1 MDFVRYMTRVYYI
14 CTIIVHY
21 YNMKN
26 NYSKRLMDVI
36 EYSREEA
43 ARLQN
48 SYIGPEHLMLGI
60 IRDGEGKAVQALRE
74 LNVDEWDIKRKI
86 EQEIKNTIDA
96 EDAVQ
101 HDIAISK
108 TTERVLRMSMLESRL
123 FKKKETGTEHL
134 LLAILKEEFNVAAKV
149 LNEAGITYRSIYN
162 YLISGTGLKHMDD
175 FIGKEDAEHFEGIS
189 DGYTDDDEDDDDDYS
204 SRRESPRSS
213 SGAGSAQPKS
223 PNDTPVLDNFGTDM
237 TRAAAENRLDP
248 IVGREKEIERLA
260 QILSRRKKNNPVL
273 IGEPGVGK
281 SAIVEGLALRII
293 QRKVSRV
300 LFDKRVISLDM
311 ASIVAGTK
319 YRGQFEERI
328 KAILNE
334 LSKNPNIILFIDEIH
349 TIVGAGAAEGSM
361 DAGNMLKPMLARGE
375 LRLIGA
381 TTLDEYRE
389 NIEKDPAL
397 ERRFQQV
404 FVGEPSVEDTI
415 AILRGIA
422 PKYEAHHKV
431 TIGDD
436 ALVAAATLSNRYISG
451 RQLPDKAIDLV
462 DEAASHLR
470 MELDSSPEE
479 IDELQR
485 QVDRLK
491 MEKSYLLGNPKDDAA
506 AQKAENELDESAKE
520 RLDDLNKEIADKSE
534 KLNGLKARW
543 DAEKNGHNRI
553 GDLRKKL
560 DELRTQAE
568 RYEREGDLAKS
579 SAINYGEIPAIQKEI
594 AQAEQNEAAAKNSAA
609 GGADGGLGGDIPMVP
624 DRVDA
629 DSVAEIVS
637 DWTGIPVGRLMQGEN
652 EKLLTM
658 EDYLGKRVIGQKEA
672 IQAVSDAVRRSRAGI
687 SDPNR
692 PTGSFLFLGP
702 TGVGKTELAKALAD
716 FLFDDEKAMVRID
729 MSEYMEKASVSRLI
743 GAAPGYIGYEE
754 GGQLTEAVRR
764 RPYSV
769 VLFDEVEKANPE
781 VFDVLLQVLDDGRLT
796 DGQGRT
802 VDFKNTILIM
812 TSNLGSQFLVN
823 TELDDEAKKKAVMDA
838 VHMQFKPE
846 FINRLDELV
855 MFHPLTREELG
866 GIVDIQVAQV
876 SARLAD
882 RRIKLDVTDS
892 ARDWLAN
899 TGYDPAYG
907 ARPLR
912 RLVQT
917 EVGDQL
923 ARMLLAGEV
932 HDGDTVLVDQTGGDH
947 LELSSW
953 APGQIDDDFSAEAK

>member
-1 MDFVRYMTRVYYI
+1 MEQKFTTMAQEAVGDAIQSASAAGNAQVETLHVMDALLRQENGVVRSLI
-14 CTIIVHY
+14 
-21 YNMKN
+21 
-26 NYSKRLMDVI
+26 
-36 EYSREEA
+36 EA
-43 ARLQN
+43 AGGDPQA
-48 SYIGPEHLMLGI
+48 IGA
-60 IRDGEGKAVQALRE
+60 AVRNALVALPSASGSSTSQPQASRQLTAAIAQAE
-74 LNVDEWDIKRKI
+74 KEMQQMGDEY
-86 EQEIKNTIDA
+86 
-96 EDAVQ
+96 V
-101 HDIAISK
+101 S
-108 TTERVLRMSMLESRL
+108 
-123 FKKKETGTEHL
+123 TEHL
-134 LLAILKEEFNVAAKV
+134 LIGIAASKPNQSAEILEKNGVTAASLRKAVPGVRGGAKVTSPDAEGSYKALEKYSTDLTAAAK
-149 LNEAGITYRSIYN
+149 E
-162 YLISGTGLKHMDD
+162 
-175 FIGKEDAEHFEGIS
+175 GK
-189 DGYTDDDEDDDDDYS
+189 
-204 SRRESPRSS
+204 
-213 SGAGSAQPKS
+213 
-223 PNDTPVLDNFGTDM
+223 
-237 TRAAAENRLDP
+237 LDP
-248 IVGREKEIERLA
+248 VIGRDQEIRRVI
-260 QILSRRKKNNPVL
+260 QILSRRTKNNPVL

-281 SAIVEGLALRII
+281 TAVVEGLAQRIVAGDVPTTL
-293 QRKVSRV
+293 QGKK
-300 LFDKRVISLDM
+300 LISLDLGSM
-311 ASIVAGTK
+311 VAGSK
-319 YRGQFEERI
+319 YRGEFEERL
-328 KAILNE
+328 KSVLNE
-334 LSKNPNIILFIDEIH
+334 IKNADGQIITFIDEIH

-415 AILRGIA
+415 AILRGL
-422 PKYEAHHKV
+422 KQRYEAHHKV

-462 DEAASHLR
+462 DEAAAHLR

-485 QVDRLK
+485 KVTRLE
-491 MEKSYLLGNPKDDAA
+491 MEEMQLK
-506 AQKAENELDESAKE
+506 KAEDPASKE
-520 RLDDLNKEIADKSE
+520 RLGKLQAELADTRE
-534 KLNGLKARW
+534 KLSGLKARW
-543 DAEKNGHNRI
+543 DAEQAGHNKV
-553 GDLRKKL
+553 GDLRAKL
-560 DELRTQAE
+560 DDLRVQADK
-568 RYEREGDLAKS
+568 YTREGNLAEASK
-579 SAINYGEIPAIQKEI
+579 ILYGEIPSIQKEL
-594 AQAEQNEAAAKNSAA
+594 AAAESADAESADASAA
-609 GGADGGLGGDIPMVP
+609 NPADEPMVP

-652 EKLLTM
+652 EKLLHM

-672 IQAVSDAVRRSRAGI
+672 IAAVSDAVRRSRAGI

-743 GAAPGYIGYEE
+743 GAAPGYVGYEQ

-781 VFDVLLQVLDDGRLT
+781 IFDVLLQVLDDGRLT

-823 TELDDEAKKKAVMDA
+823 EGMDADAKKKAVMDA
-838 VHMQFKPE
+838 VHMNFKPE
-846 FINRLDELV
+846 FLNRLDDIV

-866 GIVDIQVAQV
+866 GIVDIQVAGVAQ
-876 SARLAD
+876 RLTD
-882 RRIKLDVTDS
+882 RRITLDVTAA
-892 ARDWLAN
+892 AREWLSN

-923 ARMLLAGEV
+923 ARMLLAGKV
-932 HDGDTVLVDQTGGDH
+932 HDGDTVLVDQTGGEH
-947 LELSSW
+947 LDLTARS
-953 APGQIDDDFSAEAK
+953 GGDDPSVSVDNVTEDK

>member
-175 FIGKEDAEHFEGIS
+175 FIGKEDDEHFEGIS

-213 SGAGSAQPKS
+213 SGTGSAQPKS

-349 TIVGAGAAEGSM
+349 TIVGAGSASGSM
-361 DAGNMLKPMLARGE
+361 DAANMLKPALARGE
-375 LRLIGA
+375 IQCIGA
-381 TTLDEYRE
+381 TTLDEYRK
-389 NIEKDPAL
+389 NIEKDGAL
-397 ERRFQQV
+397 ERRFQKVIVDPTTAEETLQ
-404 FVGEPSVEDTI
+404 
-415 AILRGIA
+415 ILQNTKAR
-422 PKYEAHHKV
+422 YEEHHNV
-431 TIGDD
+431 IYTPE
-436 ALVAAATLSNRYISG
+436 ALQACVKLTERYISD
-451 RQLPDKAIDLV
+451 RNFPDKAIDALDEAGSRVHISNITVPKSIEELEAKIEATKTEKLAAVKSQNFELAASFRDKERQYLLQLEAAKAKWEQELQEHRETV
-462 DEAASHLR
+462 DEDKVAEVVAMMSGV
-470 MELDSSPEE
+470 PV
-479 IDELQR
+479 QR
-485 QVDRLK
+485 I
-491 MEKSYLLGNPKDDAA
+491 A
-506 AQKAENELDESAKE
+506 KAENLKLLEMAENLKKKVVGQ
-520 RLDDLNKEIADKSE
+520 DDAVQKIVKAIQRNRV
-534 KLNGLKARW
+534 GLK
-543 DAEKNGHNRI
+543 
-553 GDLRKKL
+553 
-560 DELRTQAE
+560 
-568 RYEREGDLAKS
+568 
-579 SAINYGEIPAIQKEI
+579 
-594 AQAEQNEAAAKNSAA
+594 
-609 GGADGGLGGDIPMVP
+609 
-624 DRVDA
+624 
-629 DSVAEIVS
+629 
-637 DWTGIPVGRLMQGEN
+637 
-652 EKLLTM
+652 
-658 EDYLGKRVIGQKEA
+658 
-672 IQAVSDAVRRSRAGI
+672 
-687 SDPNR
+687 DPNK
-692 PTGSFLFLGP
+692 PIGTFMFLGP
-702 TGVGKTELAKALAD
+702 TGVGKTHLAKKLAEY
-716 FLFDDEKAMVRID
+716 LFDSADALVRID
-729 MSEYMEKASVSRLI
+729 MSEYLEKFAVSRLI
-743 GAAPGYIGYEE
+743 GAPPGYVGYEE
-754 GGQLTEAVRR
+754 GGQLTEKVRR
-764 RPYSV
+764 KPYSV
-769 VLFDEVEKANPE
+769 VLLDEIEKAHPD
-781 VFDVLLQVLDDGRLT
+781 VFNLLLQVLDEGRLT
-796 DGQGRT
+796 DSLGRRI
-802 VDFKNTILIM
+802 DFKNTILIM
-812 TSNLGSQFLVN
+812 TSNIGTRQLKDFGRGVGFSSQAAGEPDKDFSRSVIQKAHKIIDIELQGLYKRVAGLGYSL
-823 TELDDEAKKKAVMDA
+823 ELTDAAKDFVATK
-838 VHMQFKPE
+838 
-846 FINRLDELV
+846 
-855 MFHPLTREELG
+855 G
-866 GIVDIQVAQV
+866 YDIQF
-876 SARLAD
+876 
-882 RRIKLDVTDS
+882 
-892 ARDWLAN
+892 
-899 TGYDPAYG
+899 G
-907 ARPLR
+907 ARPLKR
-912 RLVQT
+912 AIQKYLEDEMAEMIIRAS
-917 EVGDQL
+917 VG
-923 ARMLLAGEV
+923 E
-932 HDGDTVLVDQTGGDH
+932 GDTIVVDFDKDKQEIVTNIKKS
-947 LELSSW
+947 ES
-953 APGQIDDDFSAEAK
+953 AAEA

>member
-1 MDFVRYMTRVYYI
+1 MARSLI
-14 CTIIVHY
+14 
-21 YNMKN
+21 
-26 NYSKRLMDVI
+26 
-36 EYSREEA
+36 EA
-43 ARLQN
+43 AGGDPQA
-48 SYIGPEHLMLGI
+48 IGA
-60 IRDGEGKAVQALRE
+60 AVRNALVALPSASGSSTSQPQASRQLTAAIAQAE
-74 LNVDEWDIKRKI
+74 KEMQQMGDEY
-86 EQEIKNTIDA
+86 
-96 EDAVQ
+96 V
-101 HDIAISK
+101 S
-108 TTERVLRMSMLESRL
+108 
-123 FKKKETGTEHL
+123 TEHL
-134 LLAILKEEFNVAAKV
+134 LIGIAASKPNQSAEILEKNGVTAASLRKAVPGVRGGAKVTSPDAEGSYKALEKYSTDLTAAAK
-149 LNEAGITYRSIYN
+149 E
-162 YLISGTGLKHMDD
+162 
-175 FIGKEDAEHFEGIS
+175 GK
-189 DGYTDDDEDDDDDYS
+189 
-204 SRRESPRSS
+204 
-213 SGAGSAQPKS
+213 
-223 PNDTPVLDNFGTDM
+223 
-237 TRAAAENRLDP
+237 LDP
-248 IVGREKEIERLA
+248 VIGRDQEIRRVI
-260 QILSRRKKNNPVL
+260 QILSRRTKNNPVL

-281 SAIVEGLALRII
+281 TAVVEGLAQRIVAGDVPTTL
-293 QRKVSRV
+293 QGKK
-300 LFDKRVISLDM
+300 LISLDLGSM
-311 ASIVAGTK
+311 VAGSK
-319 YRGQFEERI
+319 YRGEFEERL
-328 KAILNE
+328 KSVLNE
-334 LSKNPNIILFIDEIH
+334 IKNADGQIITFIDEIH

-415 AILRGIA
+415 AILRGL
-422 PKYEAHHKV
+422 KQRYEAHHKV

-462 DEAASHLR
+462 DEAAAHLR

-485 QVDRLK
+485 KVTRLE
-491 MEKSYLLGNPKDDAA
+491 MEEMQLK
-506 AQKAENELDESAKE
+506 KAEDPASKE
-520 RLDDLNKEIADKSE
+520 RLGKLQAELADTRE
-534 KLNGLKARW
+534 KLSGLKARW
-543 DAEKNGHNRI
+543 DAEQAGHNKV
-553 GDLRKKL
+553 GDLRAKL
-560 DELRTQAE
+560 DDLRVQADK
-568 RYEREGDLAKS
+568 YTREGNLAEASK
-579 SAINYGEIPAIQKEI
+579 ILYGEIPSIQKEL
-594 AQAEQNEAAAKNSAA
+594 AAAESADAESADA
-609 GGADGGLGGDIPMVP
+609 GAANPADEPMVP

-652 EKLLTM
+652 EKLLHM

-672 IQAVSDAVRRSRAGI
+672 IAAVSDAVRRSRAGI

-729 MSEYMEKASVSRLI
+729 MSEYMEKSSVSRLI
-743 GAAPGYIGYEE
+743 GAAPGYVGYEQ

-781 VFDVLLQVLDDGRLT
+781 IFDVLLQVLDDGRLT

-823 TELDDEAKKKAVMDA
+823 EDMDADAKKKAVMDA
-838 VHMQFKPE
+838 VHMNFKPE
-846 FINRLDELV
+846 FLNRLDDIV

-866 GIVDIQVAQV
+866 GIVDIQVAGV
-876 SARLAD
+876 SQRLTD
-882 RRIKLDVTDS
+882 RRITLDVTDS
-892 ARDWLAN
+892 AREWLAN

-923 ARMLLAGEV
+923 ARMLLAGKV
-932 HDGDTVLVDQTGGDH
+932 HDGDTVLVDQTGGEH
-947 LELSSW
+947 LELSAW
-953 APGQIDDDFSAEAK
+953 ASDQIVSDNPDVSVDNVTEDK

>member
-1 MDFVRYMTRVYYI
+1 MEQKFTTMAQEVIGDAIQSASAAGNAQVETLHVMDALLRQENGVIQGLIQAAGGNPQAIGAAVRNALVKMPAASGSTTSQPQASRQL
-14 CTIIVHY
+14 TAALAQAEKE
-21 YNMKN
+21 MQQ
-26 NYSKRLMDVI
+26 MGD
-36 EYSREEA
+36 EYVS
-43 ARLQN
+43 
-48 SYIGPEHLMLGI
+48 
-60 IRDGEGKAVQALRE
+60 
-74 LNVDEWDIKRKI
+74 
-86 EQEIKNTIDA
+86 
-96 EDAVQ
+96 
-101 HDIAISK
+101 
-108 TTERVLRMSMLESRL
+108 
-123 FKKKETGTEHL
+123 TEHL
-134 LLAILKEEFNVAAKV
+134 LIGIAASAPNQSADILKANGVTAAALRKAVPGVRGGAKV
-149 LNEAGITYRSIYN
+149 TSP
-162 YLISGTGLKHMDD
+162 
-175 FIGKEDAEHFEGIS
+175 DAEGSYKALEKYSTDLTARAKEG
-189 DGYTDDDEDDDDDYS
+189 
-204 SRRESPRSS
+204 
-213 SGAGSAQPKS
+213 K
-223 PNDTPVLDNFGTDM
+223 
-237 TRAAAENRLDP
+237 LDP
-248 IVGREKEIERLA
+248 VIGRDQEIRRVI
-260 QILSRRKKNNPVL
+260 QILSRRTKNNPVL

-281 SAIVEGLALRII
+281 TAVVEGLAQRIVAGDVPTTL
-293 QRKVSRV
+293 QNKK
-300 LFDKRVISLDM
+300 LISLDLGSM
-311 ASIVAGTK
+311 VAGSK
-319 YRGQFEERI
+319 YRGEFEERL
-328 KAILNE
+328 KSVLNE
-334 LSKNPNIILFIDEIH
+334 IKNADGQIITFIDEIH

-415 AILRGIA
+415 AILRGL
-422 PKYEAHHKV
+422 KQRYEAHHKV

-462 DEAASHLR
+462 DEAAAHLR

-485 QVDRLK
+485 KVTRYEMEEMQLK
-491 MEKSYLLGNPKDDAA
+491 
-506 AQKAENELDESAKE
+506 KAEDPASKE
-520 RLDDLNKEIADKSE
+520 RLE
-534 KLNGLKARW
+534 KLQNELANTREKLSGLKARW
-543 DAEKNGHNRI
+543 DAEKAGHNKV
-553 GDLRKKL
+553 GDLRAQL
-560 DELRTQAE
+560 DAKRVEADKFT
-568 RYEREGDLAKS
+568 REGNLAEASK
-579 SAINYGEIPAIQKEI
+579 ILYGEIPAIQKQLD
-594 AQAEQNEAAAKNSAA
+594 AAEKADAED
-609 GGADGGLGGDIPMVP
+609 GATGEPKPEPMVP
-624 DRVDA
+624 DHVDA
-629 DSVAEIVS
+629 DSVAGIVS
-637 DWTGIPVGRLMQGEN
+637 EWTGIPVGRLMQGEN
-652 EKLLTM
+652 EKLLSM

-672 IQAVSDAVRRSRAGI
+672 IAAVSDAVRRSRAGI

-823 TELDDEAKKKAVMDA
+823 QDMDADAKKKAVMDA
-838 VHMQFKPE
+838 VHMNFKPE
-846 FINRLDELV
+846 FLNRLDEIV

-866 GIVDIQVAQV
+866 GIVNIQVAQV
-876 SARLAD
+876 ASRLTD
-882 RRIKLDVTDS
+882 RRIKLDVTDA
-892 ARDWLAN
+892 AREWLAN

-923 ARMLLAGEV
+923 ARMLLAGKV
-932 HDGDTVLVDQTGGDH
+932 HDGDTVLVDQTGGEH
-947 LELSSW
+947 LELGTMPEDPDAGSD
-953 APGQIDDDFSAEAK
+953 ADVTVEDVTEDK

>member
-1 MDFVRYMTRVYYI
+1 MEQKFTTMAQEAVGDAIQSASAAGNAQVETLHVMDALLRQENGVARSLI
-14 CTIIVHY
+14 
-21 YNMKN
+21 
-26 NYSKRLMDVI
+26 
-36 EYSREEA
+36 EA
-43 ARLQN
+43 AGGDPQA
-48 SYIGPEHLMLGI
+48 IGA
-60 IRDGEGKAVQALRE
+60 AVRNALVALPSASGSSTSQPQASRQLTAAIAQAE
-74 LNVDEWDIKRKI
+74 KEMQQMGDEY
-86 EQEIKNTIDA
+86 
-96 EDAVQ
+96 V
-101 HDIAISK
+101 S
-108 TTERVLRMSMLESRL
+108 
-123 FKKKETGTEHL
+123 TEHL
-134 LLAILKEEFNVAAKV
+134 LIGIAASKPNQSAEILEKNGVTAASLRKAVPGVRGGAKVTSPDAEGSYKALEKYSTDLTAAAK
-149 LNEAGITYRSIYN
+149 E
-162 YLISGTGLKHMDD
+162 
-175 FIGKEDAEHFEGIS
+175 GK
-189 DGYTDDDEDDDDDYS
+189 
-204 SRRESPRSS
+204 
-213 SGAGSAQPKS
+213 
-223 PNDTPVLDNFGTDM
+223 
-237 TRAAAENRLDP
+237 LDP
-248 IVGREKEIERLA
+248 VIGRDQEIRRVI
-260 QILSRRKKNNPVL
+260 QILSRRTKNNPVL

-281 SAIVEGLALRII
+281 TAVVEGLAQRIVAGDVPTTL
-293 QRKVSRV
+293 QGKK
-300 LFDKRVISLDM
+300 LISLDLGSM
-311 ASIVAGTK
+311 VAGSK
-319 YRGQFEERI
+319 YRGEFEERL
-328 KAILNE
+328 KSVLNE
-334 LSKNPNIILFIDEIH
+334 IKNADGQIITFIDEIH

-415 AILRGIA
+415 AILRGL
-422 PKYEAHHKV
+422 KQRYEAHHKV

-462 DEAASHLR
+462 DEAAAHLR

-485 QVDRLK
+485 KVTRLE
-491 MEKSYLLGNPKDDAA
+491 MEEMQLK
-506 AQKAENELDESAKE
+506 KAEDPASKE
-520 RLDDLNKEIADKSE
+520 RLGKLQAELADTRE
-534 KLNGLKARW
+534 KLSGLKARW
-543 DAEKNGHNRI
+543 DAEQAGHNKV
-553 GDLRKKL
+553 GDLRAKL
-560 DELRTQAE
+560 DDLRVQADK
-568 RYEREGDLAKS
+568 YTREGNLAEASK
-579 SAINYGEIPAIQKEI
+579 ILYGEIPSIQKEL
-594 AQAEQNEAAAKNSAA
+594 AAAESADAESADASAA
-609 GGADGGLGGDIPMVP
+609 NPADEPMVP

-652 EKLLTM
+652 EKLLHM

-672 IQAVSDAVRRSRAGI
+672 IAAVSDAVRRSRAGI

-743 GAAPGYIGYEE
+743 GAAPGYVGYEQ
-754 GGQLTEAVRR
+754 GGQLTEVVRR

-781 VFDVLLQVLDDGRLT
+781 IFDVLLQVLDDGRLT

-823 TELDDEAKKKAVMDA
+823 EDMDADAKKKAVMDA
-838 VHMQFKPE
+838 VHMNFKPE
-846 FINRLDELV
+846 FLNRLDDIV

-866 GIVDIQVAQV
+866 GIVDIQVAGV
-876 SARLAD
+876 SQRLTD
-882 RRIKLDVTDS
+882 RRITLDVTDS
-892 ARDWLAN
+892 AREWLAN

-923 ARMLLAGEV
+923 ARMLLAGKV
-932 HDGDTVLVDQTGGDH
+932 HDGDTVLVDQTGGEH
-947 LELSSW
+947 LELSAW
-953 APGQIDDDFSAEAK
+953 ASDQIVSDNPDVSVDNVTEDK

>member
-1 MDFVRYMTRVYYI
+1 MEQKFTTMAQEAVGDAIQSASAAGNAQVETLHVMDALLRQENGVARSLI
-14 CTIIVHY
+14 
-21 YNMKN
+21 
-26 NYSKRLMDVI
+26 
-36 EYSREEA
+36 EA
-43 ARLQN
+43 AGGDPQA
-48 SYIGPEHLMLGI
+48 IAA
-60 IRDGEGKAVQALRE
+60 AVRNALVALPSASGSSTSQPQASRQLTAAIAQAE
-74 LNVDEWDIKRKI
+74 KEMQQMGDEY
-86 EQEIKNTIDA
+86 
-96 EDAVQ
+96 V
-101 HDIAISK
+101 S
-108 TTERVLRMSMLESRL
+108 
-123 FKKKETGTEHL
+123 TEHL
-134 LLAILKEEFNVAAKV
+134 LIGIAASKPNQSAEILEKNGVTAASLRKAVPGVRGGAKVTSPDAEGSYKALEKYSTDLTAAAK
-149 LNEAGITYRSIYN
+149 E
-162 YLISGTGLKHMDD
+162 
-175 FIGKEDAEHFEGIS
+175 GK
-189 DGYTDDDEDDDDDYS
+189 
-204 SRRESPRSS
+204 
-213 SGAGSAQPKS
+213 
-223 PNDTPVLDNFGTDM
+223 
-237 TRAAAENRLDP
+237 LDP
-248 IVGREKEIERLA
+248 VIGRDQEIRRVI
-260 QILSRRKKNNPVL
+260 QILSRRTKNNPVL

-281 SAIVEGLALRII
+281 TAVVEGLAQRIVAGDVPTTL
-293 QRKVSRV
+293 QGKK
-300 LFDKRVISLDM
+300 LISLDLGSM
-311 ASIVAGTK
+311 VAGSK
-319 YRGQFEERI
+319 YRGEFEERL
-328 KAILNE
+328 KSVLNE
-334 LSKNPNIILFIDEIH
+334 IKNADGQIITFIDEIH

-415 AILRGIA
+415 AILRGL
-422 PKYEAHHKV
+422 KQRYEAHHKV

-462 DEAASHLR
+462 DEAAAHLR

-485 QVDRLK
+485 KVTRLE
-491 MEKSYLLGNPKDDAA
+491 MEEMQLK
-506 AQKAENELDESAKE
+506 KAEDPASKE
-520 RLDDLNKEIADKSE
+520 RLGKLQAELADTRE
-534 KLNGLKARW
+534 KLSGLKARW
-543 DAEKNGHNRI
+543 DAEQAGHNKV
-553 GDLRKKL
+553 GDLRAKL
-560 DELRTQAE
+560 DDLRVQADKFT
-568 RYEREGDLAKS
+568 REGNLAEASK
-579 SAINYGEIPAIQKEI
+579 ILYGEIPAIQKEL
-594 AQAEQNEAAAKNSAA
+594 AAAESADAESADA
-609 GGADGGLGGDIPMVP
+609 GAANPADEPMVP

-652 EKLLTM
+652 EKLLHM

-672 IQAVSDAVRRSRAGI
+672 IAAVSDAVRRSRAGI

-743 GAAPGYIGYEE
+743 GAAPGYVGYEQ

-781 VFDVLLQVLDDGRLT
+781 IFDVLLQVLDDGRLT

-823 TELDDEAKKKAVMDA
+823 EDMDADAKKKAVMDA
-838 VHMQFKPE
+838 VHMNFKPE
-846 FINRLDELV
+846 FLNRLDDIV

-866 GIVDIQVAQV
+866 GIVDIQVAGVAQ
-876 SARLAD
+876 RLTD
-882 RRIKLDVTDS
+882 RRITLDVTDS
-892 ARDWLAN
+892 AREWLAN

-923 ARMLLAGEV
+923 ARMLLAGKV
-932 HDGDTVLVDQTGGDH
+932 HDGDTVLVDQTGGEH
-947 LELSSW
+947 LELSAW
-953 APGQIDDDFSAEAK
+953 AGDQIVSDDPDVSVDNVTEDK

>member
-1 MDFVRYMTRVYYI
+1 MEQKFTQMAQ
-14 CTIIVHY
+14 
-21 YNMKN
+21 
-26 NYSKRLMDVI
+26 
-36 EYSREEA
+36 EA
-43 ARLQN
+43 L
-48 SYIGPEHLMLGI
+48 S
-60 IRDGEGKAVQALRE
+60 
-74 LNVDEWDIKRKI
+74 
-86 EQEIKNTIDA
+86 
-96 EDAVQ
+96 DAVQ
-101 HDIAISK
+101 NAAALGNPQVD
-108 TTERVLRMSMLESRL
+108 TL
-123 FKKKETGTEHL
+123 HL
-134 LLAILKEEFNVAAKV
+134 LDAMLRQENSMARALIEVAGGNAQNVSAEVHQAMQSLPSASGSTTTQPDVSRQLSAVLSQAEKEMQRRGDEYVTVDLMLVAIAAAKPNQSADI
-149 LNEAGITYRSIYN
+149 LEKN
-162 YLISGTGLKHMDD
+162 GLTADKLRNALTAARGSDR
-175 FIGKEDAEHFEGIS
+175 KVTSADAEGSYKALEKYS
-189 DGYTDDDEDDDDDYS
+189 TDL
-204 SRRESPRSS
+204 
-213 SGAGSAQPKS
+213 
-223 PNDTPVLDNFGTDM
+223 T
-237 TRAAAENRLDP
+237 AAAKEGKLDP
-248 IVGREKEIERLA
+248 VIGRDQEIRRVI
-260 QILSRRKKNNPVL
+260 QILSRRTKNNPVL

-281 SAIVEGLALRII
+281 TAVVEGLAQRIVAGDVPTTL
-293 QRKVSRV
+293 QNKK
-300 LFDKRVISLDM
+300 LISLDLGSM
-311 ASIVAGTK
+311 VAGSK
-319 YRGQFEERI
+319 YRGEFEERLKSVLEEI
-328 KAILNE
+328 KKADGQ
-334 LSKNPNIILFIDEIH
+334 IITFIDEIH

-415 AILRGIA
+415 AILRGL
-422 PKYEAHHKV
+422 KQRYEAHHKV

-462 DEAASHLR
+462 DEAAAHLR

-485 QVDRLK
+485 KVTRLE
-491 MEKSYLLGNPKDDAA
+491 MEEMQLK
-506 AQKAENELDESAKE
+506 KAEDPASKE
-520 RLDDLNKEIADKSE
+520 RLGKLQAELADTRE
-534 KLNGLKARW
+534 KLSGLKARW
-543 DAEKNGHNRI
+543 DAEQAGHNKV
-553 GDLRKKL
+553 GDLRAKL
-560 DELRTQAE
+560 DDLRVQADK
-568 RYEREGDLAKS
+568 YTREGNLAEASK
-579 SAINYGEIPAIQKEI
+579 ILYGEIPSIQKEL
-594 AQAEQNEAAAKNSAA
+594 AAAESADAESADASAA
-609 GGADGGLGGDIPMVP
+609 NPADEPMVP

-652 EKLLTM
+652 EKLLHM

-672 IQAVSDAVRRSRAGI
+672 IAAVSDAVRRSRAGI

-743 GAAPGYIGYEE
+743 GAAPGYVGYEQ

-781 VFDVLLQVLDDGRLT
+781 IFDVLLQVLDDGRLT

-823 TELDDEAKKKAVMDA
+823 EDMDADAKKKAVMDA
-838 VHMQFKPE
+838 VHMNFKPE
-846 FINRLDELV
+846 FLNRLDDIV

-866 GIVDIQVAQV
+866 GIVDIQVAGVAQ
-876 SARLAD
+876 RLTD
-882 RRIKLDVTDS
+882 RRITLDVTAS
-892 ARDWLAN
+892 AREWLAN

-923 ARMLLAGEV
+923 ARMLLAGKV
-932 HDGDTVLVDQTGGDH
+932 HDGDTVLVDQTGGEH
-947 LELSSW
+947 LELSAW
-953 APGQIDDDFSAEAK
+953 AGDQIVSDDPDVSVDNVTEDK

>member
-1 MDFVRYMTRVYYI
+1 MEQKFTTMAQEVIGDAIQSASAAGNAQVETLHVMDALLRQE
-14 CTIIVHY
+14 
-21 YNMKN
+21 NG
-26 NYSKRLMDVI
+26 VI
-36 EYSREEA
+36 QGLIQAAGGNPQAIGAA
-43 ARLQN
+43 ARNALVKMPAASGSTTSQ
-48 SYIGPEHLMLGI
+48 P
-60 IRDGEGKAVQALRE
+60 QASRQLTAALAQAE
-74 LNVDEWDIKRKI
+74 KEMQQMGDEY
-86 EQEIKNTIDA
+86 
-96 EDAVQ
+96 V
-101 HDIAISK
+101 S
-108 TTERVLRMSMLESRL
+108 
-123 FKKKETGTEHL
+123 TEHL
-134 LLAILKEEFNVAAKV
+134 LIGIAASAPNQSADILKANGVTAAALRKAVPGVRGGAKV
-149 LNEAGITYRSIYN
+149 TSP
-162 YLISGTGLKHMDD
+162 
-175 FIGKEDAEHFEGIS
+175 DAEGSYKALEKYSTDLTARAKEG
-189 DGYTDDDEDDDDDYS
+189 
-204 SRRESPRSS
+204 
-213 SGAGSAQPKS
+213 K
-223 PNDTPVLDNFGTDM
+223 
-237 TRAAAENRLDP
+237 LDP
-248 IVGREKEIERLA
+248 VIGRDQEIRRVI
-260 QILSRRKKNNPVL
+260 QILSRRTKNNPVL

-281 SAIVEGLALRII
+281 TAVVEGLAQRIVAGDVPTTL
-293 QRKVSRV
+293 QNKK
-300 LFDKRVISLDM
+300 LISLDLGSM
-311 ASIVAGTK
+311 VAGSK
-319 YRGQFEERI
+319 YRGEFEERL
-328 KAILNE
+328 KSVLNE
-334 LSKNPNIILFIDEIH
+334 IKNADGQIITFIDEIH

-415 AILRGIA
+415 AILRGL
-422 PKYEAHHKV
+422 KQRYEAHHKV

-462 DEAASHLR
+462 DEAAAHLR

-485 QVDRLK
+485 KVTRYEMEEMQLK
-491 MEKSYLLGNPKDDAA
+491 
-506 AQKAENELDESAKE
+506 KAEDPASKE
-520 RLDDLNKEIADKSE
+520 RLE
-534 KLNGLKARW
+534 KLQNELANTREKLSGLKARW
-543 DAEKNGHNRI
+543 DAEKAGHNKV
-553 GDLRKKL
+553 GDLRAQL
-560 DELRTQAE
+560 DAKRVEADKFT
-568 RYEREGDLAKS
+568 REGNLAEASK
-579 SAINYGEIPAIQKEI
+579 ILYGEIPAIQKQLD
-594 AQAEQNEAAAKNSAA
+594 AAEKADAED
-609 GGADGGLGGDIPMVP
+609 GATGETKPEPMVP
-624 DRVDA
+624 DHVDA
-629 DSVAEIVS
+629 DSVAGIVS
-637 DWTGIPVGRLMQGEN
+637 EWTGIPVGRLMQGEN
-652 EKLLTM
+652 EKLLSM

-672 IQAVSDAVRRSRAGI
+672 IAAVSDAVRRSRAGI

-823 TELDDEAKKKAVMDA
+823 QDMDADAKKKAVMDA
-838 VHMQFKPE
+838 VHMNFKPE
-846 FINRLDELV
+846 FLNRLDEIV

-866 GIVDIQVAQV
+866 GIVNIQVAQV
-876 SARLAD
+876 ASRLTD
-882 RRIKLDVTDS
+882 RRIKLDVTDA
-892 ARDWLAN
+892 AREWLAN

-923 ARMLLAGEV
+923 ARMLLAGKV
-932 HDGDTVLVDQTGGDH
+932 HDGDTVLVDQTGGEH
-947 LELSSW
+947 LELGTMPEDPDAGS
-953 APGQIDDDFSAEAK
+953 DTDVTVEDVTEDK

>member
-1 MDFVRYMTRVYYI
+1 MEQKFTTMAQEAVGDAIQSASAAGNAQVETLHVMDALLRQENGVARSLI
-14 CTIIVHY
+14 
-21 YNMKN
+21 
-26 NYSKRLMDVI
+26 
-36 EYSREEA
+36 EA
-43 ARLQN
+43 AGGDPQA
-48 SYIGPEHLMLGI
+48 IGA
-60 IRDGEGKAVQALRE
+60 AVRNALVALPSASGSSTSQPQASRQLTAAIAQAE
-74 LNVDEWDIKRKI
+74 KEMQQMGDEY
-86 EQEIKNTIDA
+86 
-96 EDAVQ
+96 V
-101 HDIAISK
+101 S
-108 TTERVLRMSMLESRL
+108 
-123 FKKKETGTEHL
+123 TEHL
-134 LLAILKEEFNVAAKV
+134 LIGIAASKPNQSAEILEKNGVTAASLRKAVPGVRGGAKVTSPDAEGSYKALEKYSTDLTAAAK
-149 LNEAGITYRSIYN
+149 E
-162 YLISGTGLKHMDD
+162 
-175 FIGKEDAEHFEGIS
+175 GK
-189 DGYTDDDEDDDDDYS
+189 
-204 SRRESPRSS
+204 
-213 SGAGSAQPKS
+213 
-223 PNDTPVLDNFGTDM
+223 
-237 TRAAAENRLDP
+237 LDP
-248 IVGREKEIERLA
+248 VIGRDQEIRRVI
-260 QILSRRKKNNPVL
+260 QILSRRTKNNPVL

-281 SAIVEGLALRII
+281 TAVVEGLAQRIVAGDVPTTL
-293 QRKVSRV
+293 QGKK
-300 LFDKRVISLDM
+300 LISLDLGSM
-311 ASIVAGTK
+311 VAGSK
-319 YRGQFEERI
+319 YRGEFEERL
-328 KAILNE
+328 KSVLNE
-334 LSKNPNIILFIDEIH
+334 IKNADGQIITFIDEIH

-415 AILRGIA
+415 AILRGL
-422 PKYEAHHKV
+422 KQRYEAHHKV

-462 DEAASHLR
+462 DEAAAHLR

-485 QVDRLK
+485 KVTRLE
-491 MEKSYLLGNPKDDAA
+491 MEEMQLK
-506 AQKAENELDESAKE
+506 KAEDPASKE
-520 RLDDLNKEIADKSE
+520 RLGKLQAELADTRE
-534 KLNGLKARW
+534 KLSGLKARW
-543 DAEKNGHNRI
+543 DAEQAGHNKV
-553 GDLRKKL
+553 GDLRAKL
-560 DELRTQAE
+560 DDLRVQADK
-568 RYEREGDLAKS
+568 YTREGNLAEASK
-579 SAINYGEIPAIQKEI
+579 ILYGEIPSIQKEL
-594 AQAEQNEAAAKNSAA
+594 AAAESADAESADASAA
-609 GGADGGLGGDIPMVP
+609 NPADEPMVP

-652 EKLLTM
+652 EKLLHM

-672 IQAVSDAVRRSRAGI
+672 IAAVSDAVRRSRAGI

-743 GAAPGYIGYEE
+743 GAAPGYVGYEQ

-781 VFDVLLQVLDDGRLT
+781 IFDVLLQVLDDGRLT

-823 TELDDEAKKKAVMDA
+823 EDMDADAKKKAVMDA
-838 VHMQFKPE
+838 VHMNFKPE
-846 FINRLDELV
+846 FLNRLDDIV

-866 GIVDIQVAQV
+866 GIVDIQVAGV
-876 SARLAD
+876 SQRLTD
-882 RRIKLDVTDS
+882 RRITLDVTDS
-892 ARDWLAN
+892 AREWLAN

-923 ARMLLAGEV
+923 ARMLLAGKV
-932 HDGDTVLVDQTGGDH
+932 HDGDTVLVDQTSGEH
-947 LELSSW
+947 LELSAW
-953 APGQIDDDFSAEAK
+953 ASDQIVSDNPDVSVDNVTEDK

>member
-1 MDFVRYMTRVYYI
+1 MEQKFTTMAQEAVGDAIQSASAAGNAQVETLHVMDALLRQENGVARSLI
-14 CTIIVHY
+14 
-21 YNMKN
+21 
-26 NYSKRLMDVI
+26 
-36 EYSREEA
+36 EA
-43 ARLQN
+43 AGGDPQA
-48 SYIGPEHLMLGI
+48 IGA
-60 IRDGEGKAVQALRE
+60 AVRNALVALPSASGSSTSQPQASRQLTAAIAQAE
-74 LNVDEWDIKRKI
+74 KEMQQMGDEY
-86 EQEIKNTIDA
+86 
-96 EDAVQ
+96 V
-101 HDIAISK
+101 S
-108 TTERVLRMSMLESRL
+108 
-123 FKKKETGTEHL
+123 TEHL
-134 LLAILKEEFNVAAKV
+134 LIGIAASKPNQSAEILEKNGVTAASLRKAVPGVRGGAKVTSPDAEGSYKALEKYSTDLTAAAK
-149 LNEAGITYRSIYN
+149 E
-162 YLISGTGLKHMDD
+162 
-175 FIGKEDAEHFEGIS
+175 GK
-189 DGYTDDDEDDDDDYS
+189 
-204 SRRESPRSS
+204 
-213 SGAGSAQPKS
+213 
-223 PNDTPVLDNFGTDM
+223 
-237 TRAAAENRLDP
+237 LDP
-248 IVGREKEIERLA
+248 VIGRDQEIRRVI
-260 QILSRRKKNNPVL
+260 QILSRRTKNNPVL

-281 SAIVEGLALRII
+281 TAVVEGLAQRIVAGDVPTTL
-293 QRKVSRV
+293 QGKK
-300 LFDKRVISLDM
+300 LISLDLGSM
-311 ASIVAGTK
+311 VAGSK
-319 YRGQFEERI
+319 YRGEFEERL
-328 KAILNE
+328 KSVLNE
-334 LSKNPNIILFIDEIH
+334 IKNADGQIITFIDEIH

-415 AILRGIA
+415 AILRGL
-422 PKYEAHHKV
+422 KQRYEAHHKV

-462 DEAASHLR
+462 DEAAAHLR

-485 QVDRLK
+485 KVTRLE
-491 MEKSYLLGNPKDDAA
+491 MEEMQLK
-506 AQKAENELDESAKE
+506 KAEDPASKE
-520 RLDDLNKEIADKSE
+520 RLGKLQAELADTRE
-534 KLNGLKARW
+534 KLSGLKARW
-543 DAEKNGHNRI
+543 DAEQAGHNKV
-553 GDLRKKL
+553 GDLRAKL
-560 DELRTQAE
+560 DDLRVQADK
-568 RYEREGDLAKS
+568 YTREGNLAEASK
-579 SAINYGEIPAIQKEI
+579 ILYGEIPSIQKEL
-594 AQAEQNEAAAKNSAA
+594 AAAESADAESADASAA
-609 GGADGGLGGDIPMVP
+609 NPTDEPMVP

-652 EKLLTM
+652 EKLLHM

-672 IQAVSDAVRRSRAGI
+672 IAAVSDAVRRSRAGI

-743 GAAPGYIGYEE
+743 GAAPGYVGYEQ

-781 VFDVLLQVLDDGRLT
+781 IFDVLLQVLDDGRLT

-823 TELDDEAKKKAVMDA
+823 EDMDADAKKKAVMDA
-838 VHMQFKPE
+838 VHMNFKPE
-846 FINRLDELV
+846 FLNRLDDIV

-866 GIVDIQVAQV
+866 GIVDIQVAGVAQ
-876 SARLAD
+876 RLTD
-882 RRIKLDVTDS
+882 RRITLDVTDS
-892 ARDWLAN
+892 AREWLAN

-923 ARMLLAGEV
+923 ARMLLAGKV
-932 HDGDTVLVDQTGGDH
+932 HDGDTVLVDQTGGEH
-947 LELSSW
+947 LELSAW
-953 APGQIDDDFSAEAK
+953 ASDQIVSDNPDVSVDNVTEDK